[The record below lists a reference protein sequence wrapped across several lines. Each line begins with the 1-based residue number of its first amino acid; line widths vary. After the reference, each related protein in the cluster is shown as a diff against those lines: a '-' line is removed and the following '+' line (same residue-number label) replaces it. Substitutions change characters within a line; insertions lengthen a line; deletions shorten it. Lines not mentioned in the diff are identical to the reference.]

1 MKLSLQQGKIEVSSN
16 NPEMGE
22 ARENVEV
29 GYRGNEMEI
38 GFNAR
43 YLLDF
48 LGAVGEE
55 KITLHL
61 KDEQTQGMMTPAAGH
76 EPDYRYIVMPMRI

>member
-1 MKLSLQQGKIEVSSN
+1 MLGTVLDGITESIVIGLT
-16 NPEMGE
+16 
-22 ARENVEV
+22 
-29 GYRGNEMEI
+29 I

-55 KITLHL
+55 KFTLHL
-61 KDEQTQGMMTPAAGH
+61 KDEQTQGMLTPLLTG
-76 EPDYRYIVMPMRI
+76 EIEYRYIVMPMRI